1 MTKLLFLPGA
11 GASASFWRPVAE
23 RLTANGPRHFFAWP
37 GLGDE
42 PPDPDVR
49 GIDGLVAMVQ
59 AELQGPTD
67 LVAQSMGGLVAAR
80 VALEA
85 PHRVRRMVLVATS
98 AGVPMAGFGASDWRE
113 AYSSTYP
120 AAARWISAAHVDLSA
135 RLVAIKAPVLLIW
148 GGADPVSPPS
158 VGERLQRLLPHARLE
173 VIAGGDHDLARTHA
187 KEVAALVEAHLR

>member
-11 GASASFWRPVAE
+11 GASASFWRPMAE
-23 RLTANGPRHFFAWP
+23 RLTVNGPRRFFAWP

-49 GIDGLVAMVQ
+49 GIDDLVAMVL

-80 VALEA
+80 AALEA

-98 AGVPMAGFGASDWRE
+98 AGVPMAEFGASDWRE
-113 AYSSTYP
+113 AYFSTYP
-120 AAARWISAAHVDLSA
+120 AAARWISAAQEDLSA

-173 VIAGGDHDLARTHA
+173 VIPGGDHDLARTHA
-187 KEVAALVEAHLR
+187 EEVAALVEAHLR